1 MSQSYETIAGTET
14 AAQAK
19 AKINNTSGALR
30 SNHSGANEPT
40 LKTPYM
46 FWFDT
51 TLNLLKLRNTAND
64 AWVTVGE
71 LDDTNSDFHPIIQ
84 NWAITHSGDDL
95 LFKYNGTNTM
105 KLTSTGDLTV
115 IGDITAF
122 GSI

>member
-30 SNHSGANEPT
+30 SNHSGPNEPT
-40 LKTPYM
+40 DKTAYM